1 MKLTPV
7 LLLAAASIS
16 LFVGCGRSP
25 DSSTSAGSAAAAGP
39 VVALVP
45 KTLNNP
51 FFIDMQRGAEEAAR
65 AAGVTLVVQAAERET
80 DVERQM
86 QIIENLIQRK
96 VSALILA
103 PSGSREIVPVVLK
116 ANQAGIPVLIVDT
129 RLDAAALQA
138 SGGKTVTFI
147 GSDNH
152 EGGKIAGQFAVER
165 LGGQGRVAVL
175 EGIAGH
181 ETGDARVRGFREAL
195 QGHPG
200 ITVVAS
206 QPANWERDQGYTV
219 FQNILQANPTV
230 NALFAANDLMALGA
244 VEAIAAAGKTGK
256 VTVIGFDAQDEARAA
271 VKAGKMAATIAQNPA
286 LMGRTAVER
295 AVALLKGESV
305 PADIGVSIEL
315 VK

>member
-16 LFVGCGRSP
+16 LLVGCGRSP
-25 DSSTSAGSAAAAGP
+25 DPAKSAGSAAAGGP
-39 VVALVP
+39 VIALVP

-256 VTVIGFDAQDEARAA
+256 VMVIGFDAQDEARAA

>member
-1 MKLTPV
+1 MKLTSV
-7 LLLAAASIS
+7 LLLAAALTS
-16 LFVGCGRSP
+16 LVAGCGRQSG
-25 DSSTSAGSAAAAGP
+25 SSASATPGKASGP
-39 VVALVP
+39 VIALVP

-51 FFIDMQRGAEEAAR
+51 FFIDMQRGAEEAAK

-96 VSALILA
+96 VAALIIA

-116 ANQAGIPVLIVDT
+116 ANQAGIPVLVVDT
-129 RLDAAALQA
+129 RLDAAAMQA

-147 GSDNH
+147 GSDNY
-152 EGGKIAGQFAVER
+152 EGGKIAGKFAVER

-195 QGHPG
+195 KGATG
-200 ITVVAS
+200 ITLVAS

-230 NALFAANDLMALGA
+230 TALFAANDLMALGA
-244 VEAIAAAGKTGK
+244 VEAIAAVGKTGK
-256 VTVIGFDAQDEARAA
+256 IVVIGFDAQDEARAA
-271 VKAGKMAATIAQNPA
+271 VKSGKMAATIAQNPA
-286 LMGRTAVER
+286 LMGRTAVEQ
-295 AVALLKGESV
+295 ALAHLKGETAPSE
-305 PADIGVSIEL
+305 IGVAIEL